1 MKRREQIFWI
11 FDAAHERCSISHF
24 LTIRT
29 GKLSCRTQHSESRDD
44 VRQQEE
50 MGGGANLNDLWLAE
64 VERGRDEGQQ
74 DNVTG
79 QGQVRGLCDD
89 HFCLKNT
96 CFYMTG
102 QTRYK
107 EREKKLRKMEADK
120 VSESGWY
127 RCLQERMRFCN
138 NSTLSVSHPD
148 LNPKGFIGS
157 YVLVSILLG
166 VC

>member
-11 FDAAHERCSISHF
+11 FDAAHEKCSISHF
-24 LTIRT
+24 LAIRT

-50 MGGGANLNDLWLAE
+50 MGGGANLNDLWLAK

-89 HFCLKNT
+89 HFCLKITHSLYGRPN
-96 CFYMTG
+96 
-102 QTRYK
+102 QIRRK
-107 EREKKLRKMEADK
+107 KKKLTKMEADK
-120 VSESGWY
+120 ASESGWY

-138 NSTLSVSHPD
+138 NSTISVSHPD